1 MEYNLEEELQKQ
13 KNKILELNY
22 ENHNLILKIKKLEE
36 KVYIFLEEELNK
48 IKNENDKLKSNLRE
62 YKFMYNDTRHEEII
76 NFFNNISLSITYTS
90 DKYDMT
96 IEETMEFIKEY
107 SGLHGNT
114 GLYSAIDYQ
123 KCYFNIHGIL
133 DSNYESPYNSDSDCD
148 SDSES
153 YKNDID

>member
-13 KNKILELNY
+13 INKILELNY
-22 ENHNLILKIKKLEE
+22 ENHNLIFKIKK
-36 KVYIFLEEELNK
+36 
-48 IKNENDKLKSNLRE
+48 

-96 IEETMEFIKEY
+96 IEETMEFIKEHA
-107 SGLHGNT
+107 GLYGNT